1 VFSESGKKVS
11 EFINQ
16 MEMVLLKGEI
26 DLKTTQFS
34 PGTLQSLIQVLH
46 QIKSELALLGRPRA
60 ASLIHDT
67 GEQLSALKKG
77 RGRLTAEMIQ
87 GLFGVVD
94 ILRANLHN
102 PREEENFPK
111 QFYSPSPSQKS
122 YDNIYFPLTSS
133 EIKSLEISLTRGK
146 VYLLEKAIPP
156 FLNAEQIAALIW
168 YTRLKEEEDILFIH
182 PEFKRLSMLEEEQV
196 VSVVFTSQRSKDSI
210 KAEFQS
216 PVLEIRKT
224 KPQRTKVKDRIFPL
238 LDKGQWRILVIED
251 DFFDRHFLQE
261 NLSRYGK
268 VDVATTAREARTAI
282 QQSLAQKAPYHLI
295 TLDQFLGSEL
305 GEHLIQDLR
314 QMEKDQGSFA
324 SKVLVISQDTSG
336 ETIMNLLQKD
346 VQGYMVKPLT
356 VSGLHRHLEKLPFSL

>member
-102 PREEENFPK
+102 PGKRK
-111 QFYSPSPSQKS
+111 ISP
-122 YDNIYFPLTSS
+122 NSS
-133 EIKSLEISLTRGK
+133 
-146 VYLLEKAIPP
+146 
-156 FLNAEQIAALIW
+156 
-168 YTRLKEEEDILFIH
+168 
-182 PEFKRLSMLEEEQV
+182 
-196 VSVVFTSQRSKDSI
+196 
-210 KAEFQS
+210 
-216 PVLEIRKT
+216 
-224 KPQRTKVKDRIFPL
+224 
-238 LDKGQWRILVIED
+238 
-251 DFFDRHFLQE
+251 
-261 NLSRYGK
+261 
-268 VDVATTAREARTAI
+268 TARLPHKKVTI
-282 QQSLAQKAPYHLI
+282 TSTSPNQQ
-295 TLDQFLGSEL
+295 
-305 GEHLIQDLR
+305 
-314 QMEKDQGSFA
+314 
-324 SKVLVISQDTSG
+324 
-336 ETIMNLLQKD
+336 
-346 VQGYMVKPLT
+346 
-356 VSGLHRHLEKLPFSL
+356 